1 MSDQQP
7 GLSSEDMRFET
18 AAAKSPCPSRSQLAR
33 RAAAA
38 FKARELRNRYFAP
51 AIFAEPAW
59 NMLLALYLADDD
71 GRPVTA
77 SGLAQWSGAPSTTG
91 LRWLRLLEC
100 ERLVRRRPSSSDRRM
115 CFIELTSLG
124 REALDRYFAEAP
136 TI

>member
-1 MSDQQP
+1 MTDQQP
-7 GLSSEDMRFET
+7 GFSREAVRLE
-18 AAAKSPCPSRSQLAR
+18 AGPIPSPARSRLAR

-38 FKARELRNRYFAP
+38 FKARELRNRFFAR

-77 SGLAQWSGAPSTTG
+77 SGLSEWSGCPPTTG
-91 LRWLRLLEC
+91 LRWLRLLES
-100 ERLVRRRPSSSDRRM
+100 ERLVRRRPSATDRRM
-115 CFIELTSLG
+115 CFVELTSRG